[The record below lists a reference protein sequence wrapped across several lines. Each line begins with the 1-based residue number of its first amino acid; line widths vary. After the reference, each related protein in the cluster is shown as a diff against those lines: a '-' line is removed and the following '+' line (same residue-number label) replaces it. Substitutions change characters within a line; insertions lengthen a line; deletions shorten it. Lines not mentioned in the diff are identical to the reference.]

1 MTVEAGS
8 EGGVLEICSPC
19 GVSRSHFRDAH
30 DSIATSIP
38 ESWLRVSFSI
48 IATIRTPSEGS
59 KNAPIVCV
67 VGCKGVGKNVFARL
81 LTNSVV
87 FLNGEVALVE
97 GDCCNPI
104 LGHPGVLTL
113 TEAKTF
119 LAAPGSLD
127 FNLDGSQGECCGLL
141 KALFVGTLPK
151 VLLPD
156 TFLHSVSSTNP

>member
-1 MTVEAGS
+1 
-8 EGGVLEICSPC
+8 
-19 GVSRSHFRDAH
+19 
-30 DSIATSIP
+30 
-38 ESWLRVSFSI
+38 
-48 IATIRTPSEGS
+48 
-59 KNAPIVCV
+59 
-67 VGCKGVGKNVFARL
+67 VGKNVFARL